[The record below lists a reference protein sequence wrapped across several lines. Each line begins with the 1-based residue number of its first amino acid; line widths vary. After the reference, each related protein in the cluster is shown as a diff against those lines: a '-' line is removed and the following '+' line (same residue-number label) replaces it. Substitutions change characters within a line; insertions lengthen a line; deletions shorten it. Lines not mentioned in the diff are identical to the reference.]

1 MLGRL
6 IRKYDQHALKSNN
19 SSLGNDKKKDKYEE
33 VIEYAKRF
41 LEDRNSEVRMTAVK
55 LLVYLAKV
63 IG

>member
-19 SSLGNDKKKDKYEE
+19 RSVVGNDKKKDKYEE

-41 LEDRNSEVRMTAVK
+41 L
-55 LLVYLAKV
+55 
-63 IG
+63 